1 MSEKSAYDWDTLG
14 SFSDELI
21 KIPDTA
27 DCTGTIR
34 PGQFLQYGFALVSS
48 YNTDLGLG
56 HGVTL
61 V

>member
-34 PGQFLQYGFALVSS
+34 PGHASVQIKVLTIRIWV
-48 YNTDLGLG
+48 
-56 HGVTL
+56 
-61 V
+61 